1 MSAVFQQ
8 SATNPTTILP
18 PAVLPAHKVLPWAI
32 CGGLL
37 MVVAV
42 YFVGVEEGALSLFSG
57 SYVHEYVH
65 DARHLL
71 GFPCH

>member
-1 MSAVFQQ
+1 MSTVMPQNAQLTGSRAAPV
-8 SATNPTTILP
+8 AIPLRD
-18 PAVLPAHKVLPWAI
+18 VLPWAVF
-32 CGGLL
+32 GGLM
-37 MVVAV
+37 MVLAI

>member
-1 MSAVFQQ
+1 MSTVVQHKIELRG
-8 SATNPTTILP
+8 SVPV
-18 PAVLPAHKVLPWAI
+18 PAAIPLRDVLPWAVF
-32 CGGLL
+32 GGLMMIL
-37 MVVAV
+37 AI

-57 SYVHEYVH
+57 AYVHEYVH